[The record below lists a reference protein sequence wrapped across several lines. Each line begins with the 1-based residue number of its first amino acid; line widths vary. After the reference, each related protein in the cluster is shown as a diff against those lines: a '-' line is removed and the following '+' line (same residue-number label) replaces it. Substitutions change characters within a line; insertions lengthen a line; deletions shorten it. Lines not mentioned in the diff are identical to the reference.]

1 MRYSR
6 AYLNRS
12 LRWLTAAFWV
22 WESCRPAPSRK
33 RLLEGRN

>member
-12 LRWLTAAFWV
+12 LRWLTAAFWGLGIL
-22 WESCRPAPSRK
+22 SAGS
-33 RLLEGRN
+33 